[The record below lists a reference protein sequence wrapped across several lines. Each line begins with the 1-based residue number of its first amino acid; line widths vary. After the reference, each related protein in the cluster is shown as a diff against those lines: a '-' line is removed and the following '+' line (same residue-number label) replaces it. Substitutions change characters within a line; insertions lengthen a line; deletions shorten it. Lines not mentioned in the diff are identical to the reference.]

1 MNTTVENWYIVAV
14 MDGEQLVG
22 EVLYGT
28 VQYDQTFR
36 FYEGD
41 YVTTSRVVSMDVKA
55 QQVITASNSY
65 YALKGNGKRAIIDLD
80 DFELLRH
87 GFSPVQI
94 RVLNSSSPLLAH

>member
-1 MNTTVENWYIVAV
+1 MITSVRNWYIVAV

-28 VQYDQTFR
+28 VHNDQTFR
-36 FYEGD
+36 FFEGD
-41 YVTTSRVVSMDVKA
+41 YVTTSRIVSMDVKA
-55 QQVITASNSY
+55 QQVITSSNSY
-65 YALKGNGKRAIIDLD
+65 YVLKGSGKRATIDLD

-87 GFSPVQI
+87 GFSPEQI

>member
-1 MNTTVENWYIVAV
+1 MNTTVKDWYIVAV

-28 VQYDQTFR
+28 VANDQTFR

-41 YVTTSRVVSMDVKA
+41 YVTTSRIVSMDVKA
-55 QQVITASNSY
+55 QQVITASSSY
-65 YALKGNGKRAIIDLD
+65 YALKGSGKQAVIDLE

-87 GFSPVQI
+87 GFSPEQI